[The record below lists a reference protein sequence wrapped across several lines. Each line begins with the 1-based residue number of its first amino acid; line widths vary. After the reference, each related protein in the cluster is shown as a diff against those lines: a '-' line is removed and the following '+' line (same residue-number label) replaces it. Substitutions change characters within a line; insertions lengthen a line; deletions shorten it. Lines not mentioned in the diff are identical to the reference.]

1 MIREVRGGD
10 EFLWVTT
17 HTLRKTTAT
26 VLDDKGVHT
35 RLVAD
40 HLDHSRVPMAQDV
53 YLARKTVTWEAA
65 DALEDLL
72 DNQSAPKTVI
82 DPGR

>member
-1 MIREVRGGD
+1 MPGPTCCGGAHARMSAA
-10 EFLWVTT
+10 
-17 HTLRKTTAT
+17 HTMRKTTAT
-26 VLDDKGVHT
+26 ALDDKGVHT

-72 DNQSAPKTVI
+72 DNQSAPKTGI
-82 DPGR
+82 NPG